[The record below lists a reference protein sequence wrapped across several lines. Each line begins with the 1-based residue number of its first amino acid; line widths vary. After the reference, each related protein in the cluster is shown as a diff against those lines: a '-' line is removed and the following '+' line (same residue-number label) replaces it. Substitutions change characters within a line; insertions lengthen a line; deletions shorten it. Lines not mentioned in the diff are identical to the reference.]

1 MNKTKTT
8 PATVSKN
15 FGTIES
21 RMRDLTLNVAL
32 AAGSLATA
40 YFGIID
46 IVHHR
51 TLPAFLSLLTVVYFA
66 LILLLNIFAP
76 RLRKIID
83 ISFVILVGITFLGLL
98 ATRFPDPTVALWCFP
113 FPLVAFFLLGNRQGF
128 VAVLLFNLGVI
139 CVFFLDINLFIDKY
153 SNEYAIRYC
162 AVMLVISIISYYY
175 EASRARSHASI
186 NAANQ
191 SLEQRV
197 EERTKALEESQG
209 RLRQA
214 EKLEAI
220 GLLAGG
226 IAHDFNNQLTG
237 IMAFADLIRITA
249 KDNAD
254 IREYAESILASSR
267 RSADLTGQL
276 LAFARKGNLLAV
288 PVDMNSVIADV
299 MSLLERT
306 LDKRITLRRRL
317 IANPSTI
324 LGDPTQLHNALL
336 NIALNA
342 RDAMPEGGELNF
354 ETGIVEL
361 EESYCK
367 TLPYEIKPGSFLRL
381 CITDTGCGMDK
392 KTLQHI
398 FEPFFTTKERGKGTG
413 MGLPAVYGTIR
424 SHNGA
429 INVYSEPGHGT
440 SINLYFPCLK
450 TADQISVP
458 AKASASLEKGHGH
471 VLLVDDEQSVCKSVE
486 KMLQALGYTVTI
498 YQNGKMALD
507 YYKDNWKSVDL
518 VILDMIMPV
527 MGGKDTFVAM
537 KKINP
542 DLIALLASGYS
553 LNGEAQGIIDLGISG
568 FIHKPFTVDELRM
581 KISVL
586 K

>member
-1 MNKTKTT
+1 
-8 PATVSKN
+8 
-15 FGTIES
+15 
-21 RMRDLTLNVAL
+21 MRDLTLNVAL
-32 AAGSLATA
+32 IAGILSTV
-40 YFGIID
+40 YFGFFHGFQREI
-46 IVHHR
+46 
-51 TLPAFLSLLTVVYFA
+51 LPVLFSLFVMIFFV
-66 LILLLNIFAP
+66 LIFLLNIFAP

-83 ISFVILVGITFLGLL
+83 ISFNMFVGITFLGLL
-98 ATRFPDPTVALWCFP
+98 ATQFPNPTIAFWCFLY
-113 FPLVAFFLLGNRQGF
+113 PLVAFFLLGSKQGLF
-128 VAVLLFNLGVI
+128 AVVVFNLGVVG
-139 CVFFLDINLFIDKY
+139 VFILDVQLNIADY
-153 SNEYAIRYC
+153 SDEYAIRYC
-162 AVMLVISIISYYY
+162 SVLFVISIISYYY
-175 EASRARSHASI
+175 EASRARSHATI

-197 EERTKALEESQG
+197 EERTKALEESQA

-249 KDNAD
+249 KDNPD
-254 IREYAESILASSR
+254 IREDAESILASCR
-267 RSADLTGQL
+267 RAVDLTGKL

-288 PVDMNSVIADV
+288 PVDMHVVIADV

-306 LDKRITLRRRL
+306 FDKRITLRQRL

-361 EESYCK
+361 EEPYCK
-367 TLPYEIKPGSFLRL
+367 TLPYEIKPGSYLRL

-392 KTLQHI
+392 KTLQRI

-413 MGLPAVYGTIR
+413 MGLPAVYGTMR

-429 INVYSEPGHGT
+429 ITVYSEPGHGT
-440 SINLYFPCLK
+440 SVNLYFPWLK
-450 TADQISVP
+450 TVDQISAPV
-458 AKASASLEKGHGH
+458 KESASVEKSHGH
-471 VLLVDDEQSVCKSVE
+471 VLLVDDEESVCKSVE
-486 KMLQALGYTVTI
+486 KMLQVLGYTVTI
-498 YQNGKMALD
+498 HQNGKSALD

-537 KKINP
+537 KKVNP
-542 DLIALLASGYS
+542 HIIALLASGYS
-553 LNGEAQGIIDLGISG
+553 LNGEAQSIIDLGISG
-568 FIHKPFTVDELRM
+568 FIHKPFTVDELRV
-581 KISVL
+581 KISKL